1 MQRNAQEAVLVKDR
15 ARQEDN
21 MANNVAL
28 RNQISD
34 NHELRE
40 RNRQEF
46 LDEGAN
52 TWSRIQNHHRLSK
65 RDFMIIDLSSGNTYV
80 ARAARR

>member
-21 MANNVAL
+21 MAHNVAL
-28 RNQISD
+28 RTGNQISD

-52 TWSRIQNHHRLSK
+52 KWSRIQNHHRLSK
-65 RDFMIIDLSSGNTYV
+65 RDFMIIALSSGNTYV
-80 ARAARR
+80 ARR

>member
-1 MQRNAQEAVLVKDR
+1 
-15 ARQEDN
+15 
-21 MANNVAL
+21 MAHNVAL
-28 RNQISD
+28 RTGNQISD

-65 RDFMIIDLSSGNTYV
+65 RDLMIIALATRSHCRALSKPTLPIGSKAVSHPTECGHQ
-80 ARAARR
+80 